1 MHGHRILILK
11 QILKCIT
18 NYFSNPCNT
27 ILLKQITRQKYLKKN
42 HIIFHQVIKQS
53 IKLQRYMPCP
63 SLHSIT
69 CSASKQILNS
79 ISIQYLLKSSAI
91 ISDTLHTYNVIL
103 LFYNLLFDQ
112 HVIMLKYIFF
122 PFIYWTEISC
132 GGRVIYHYYIKCVAS
147 R

>member
-1 MHGHRILILK
+1 
-11 QILKCIT
+11 
-18 NYFSNPCNT
+18 
-27 ILLKQITRQKYLKKN
+27 
-42 HIIFHQVIKQS
+42 
-53 IKLQRYMPCP
+53 MPCP
-63 SLHSIT
+63 SLHPIT

-122 PFIYWTEISC
+122 PYSS
-132 GGRVIYHYYIKCVAS
+132 GLKSVALEELS
-147 R
+147 TIII

>member
-1 MHGHRILILK
+1 M
-11 QILKCIT
+11 
-18 NYFSNPCNT
+18 
-27 ILLKQITRQKYLKKN
+27 
-42 HIIFHQVIKQS
+42 
-53 IKLQRYMPCP
+53 P
-63 SLHSIT
+63 SLIT

-79 ISIQYLLKSSAI
+79 ISIQYLLKLSAI

>member
-1 MHGHRILILK
+1 
-11 QILKCIT
+11 
-18 NYFSNPCNT
+18 
-27 ILLKQITRQKYLKKN
+27 
-42 HIIFHQVIKQS
+42 
-53 IKLQRYMPCP
+53 MPCP
-63 SLHSIT
+63 SLHPIT

-79 ISIQYLLKSSAI
+79 ISIQYLLKLSAI

-112 HVIMLKYIFF
+112 HVMLKYIFF

-132 GGRVIYHYYIKCVAS
+132 GGRVIYHYYIKRVAS